1 MISSALRAMTILEV
15 VGHADEPIGVTDI
28 ARRLGLQPGTVFRS
42 LDALEQAGYISRFQS
57 SSRYVLGSA
66 VNQLRQSLLARFK
79 IRDVSLPYLRQLAFA
94 TGETV
99 SLIMMVGWYG
109 LRLASAPGTS
119 EVTSSPPIGQVHA
132 LQRTCGGR
140 AILAFLP
147 EGKLRDYRRWFL
159 RTGAAAYPKTLSNDL
174 RKARGQGFATEVTAF
189 APDRASVALPIHG
202 EATPIAAIAIEGP
215 VLQLDRQDNTPGI
228 EQWIQ
233 IVQSLQRVIDVAPRD
248 FAGPFA
254 NLEPG
259 SIALSPT

>member
-42 LDALEQAGYISRFQS
+42 LDALEQAGYIGRFQS

-109 LRLASAPGTS
+109 LRLAAAPGTS
-119 EVTSSPPIGQVHA
+119 EVTSSPPIGQLNL

-147 EGKLRDYRRWFL
+147 ESKVRDYRRWSR
-159 RTGAAAYPKTLSNDL
+159 RTGAATYPKTLSDDL
-174 RKARGQGFATEVTAF
+174 RKARRQGFAVEVTAF
-189 APDRASVALPIHG
+189 ASDRASVAYPIHG

-215 VLQLDRQDNTPGI
+215 VLQLDNPTGI
-228 EQWIQ
+228 EQWVQ
-233 IVQSLQRVIDVAPRD
+233 IVQSLQRVIDVAPKD

-254 NLEPG
+254 HLDPG